1 MKSLRVTFFS
11 IVYFIFSCT
20 VLSAQDYELE
30 DVSEAELTLDVY
42 AKDSTAPAAYLNKV
56 RETYFDYD
64 SNDDGWIIVTEV
76 TERIKILN
84 KEGLKYATKK
94 IGLYKG
100 DSGKEL
106 VDDIKG
112 VTYNFNS
119 GQIEKSKLDKD
130 AIFKTERSERWDETA
145 FTMPAAQ
152 VGSVVEWSY
161 KMVSPFYKIDD
172 LILQED
178 IPVIDYYAKI
188 RTPGMFQFRRV
199 KKGYF
204 DIMPK
209 ESVQRGGITVN
220 GDFNQ
225 SNYFNYQE
233 LVAEYEQK
241 DVPAL
246 KEEVYII
253 NPDNYRRS
261 IIYELISTNFNDN
274 KREYSTTWEEVA
286 RTIFKHDDFGGEL
299 KSTRFLEE
307 AAAEILAANKTQDA
321 QIKAALRFVKSKI
334 SWNGDYGK
342 YTDEGID
349 KAYKNGSG
357 NVSEINL
364 LLTALLRECG
374 VSANPVLLGTKRFG
388 IPLFPTLEGYNYV
401 VVGIRSEMQTILLDA
416 TDKWSAPNILPTRV
430 YNWKGRMVNKKGVSQ
445 EIDLFETIKPQ
456 IDRYVKA
463 VLNEDGSLEGEL
475 KQRFS
480 SLEAL
485 KIRHSVGTHD
495 VKDWGEK
502 RLDYFGVDELT
513 AHQLKDLNKL
523 EKPIVESFQFKID
536 QAVDQVPG
544 QIFLNPLL
552 FFRERES
559 PFKSDERIS
568 PIDFDYPFT
577 HNTTITIELP
587 AGYAVASLP
596 ESTKIALP
604 DDMGIFLYTIHEQ
617 NNILQVM
624 TRFNLNSTFMPAEY
638 YQTLKEFFKIRID
651 KENEKVIL
659 KKSI

>member
-1 MKSLRVTFFS
+1 MKSVSQSVLCVLICLFSS
-11 IVYFIFSCT
+11 IV
-20 VLSAQDYELE
+20 LNAQDFKLE
-30 DVSEAELTLDVY
+30 KVSEAELTLDFY
-42 AKDSTAPAAYLNKV
+42 AKDSAAPAAYLNKV
-56 RETYFDYD
+56 RETYFDYN
-64 SNDDGWIIVTEV
+64 SHDGWIIVTEV
-76 TERIKILN
+76 TERIKILT
-84 KEGLKYATKK
+84 KEGLEYATKK
-94 IGLYKG
+94 IGLYKN
-100 DSGKEL
+100 DSDKEL

-112 VTYNFNS
+112 ITYNFNS
-119 GQIEKSKLDKD
+119 GKIKESNLDKK
-130 AIFKTERSERWDETA
+130 AIFKTERSERWDQTA
-145 FTMPAAQ
+145 FTMPAVQ

-161 KMVSPFYKIDD
+161 KMVSPFYKVDD
-172 LILQED
+172 LIIQED
-178 IPVIDYYAKI
+178 IPVINYYARI

-204 DIMPK
+204 DIKPK
-209 ESVQRGGITVN
+209 ESVEQGGVTVD
-220 GDFNQ
+220 GGFNH

-233 LVAEYEQK
+233 LVAEYEQHN
-241 DVPAL
+241 VPAL
-246 KEEVYII
+246 KREVFVA

-261 IIYELISTNFNDN
+261 VIYELISTDFNDN

-299 KSTRFLEE
+299 NKTHFLK
-307 AAAEILAANKTQDA
+307 AAAEEILTANKTQET
-321 QIKAALRFVKSKI
+321 QIKAALRFVKSKV

-349 KAYKNGSG
+349 KAYKKGSG

-374 VSANPVLLGTKRFG
+374 VQANPVLVGTKRFG

-401 VVGIRSEMQTILLDA
+401 VAGIRSGMQTILLDA

-445 EIDLFETIKPQ
+445 EIDLFETIRPQ
-456 IDRYVKA
+456 TDRYVKA

-475 KQRFS
+475 NQRFS

-485 KIRHSVGTHD
+485 EIRHSVGD
-495 VKDWGEK
+495 KDLQDWGEK
-502 RLDYFGVDELT
+502 RLDYFGVDEMKS
-513 AHQLKDLNKL
+513 HQLKDLNEL
-523 EKPIVESFQFKID
+523 EKPVVESFQFKID

-568 PIDFDYPFT
+568 PVDFDFPFT
-577 HNTTITIELP
+577 HNINITIELP
-587 AGYAVASLP
+587 AGYAVTSLP
-596 ESTKIALP
+596 EAIKIALP
-604 DDMGIFLYTIHEQ
+604 DDMGSFLYTIHEQ
-617 NNILQVM
+617 NNSIQVM
-624 TRFNLNSTFMPAEY
+624 TRFSLKSTFIHADY
-638 YQTLKEFFKIRID
+638 YQSLKDFFKMRIE